1 MDHDVIIVG
10 GSYAGM
16 EAALQLLRAR
26 RKVLVI
32 DAGIRRNR
40 FASHAHGFLTQ
51 DGVPPDVI
59 AAKAGAQLAAYPTLS
74 WIEGTA
80 ETARAVEGGFEI
92 TIADGRDFSGRRLIL
107 AIGVTDTL
115 PDIPGLRERWGQ
127 SVFHC
132 PYCHGFELDEG
143 PVGVIGVG
151 PLSMHQATMLPD
163 WGPTTF
169 LTNGSFT
176 PGPDEMQTLEKRG
189 TTLEPSEIS
198 EISGRADVHLKDG
211 RVLSFAG
218 LFVASR
224 IAPSSPLAEQ
234 LGCDFEE
241 TPMGRHIATNMMKE
255 TSVPFV
261 FACGDVARA
270 AGSIAFAVGDG
281 AMAGSGVHH
290 SLMFR

>member
-1 MDHDVIIVG
+1 MDHDVIIIG

-51 DGVPPDVI
+51 DGVPPDEI
-59 AAKAGAQLAAYPTLS
+59 AARAGAQLAAYPTLT

-80 ETARAVEGGFEI
+80 ETARAVEDGFEI
-92 TIADGRDFSGRRLIL
+92 TIADGRGFSGRRLIL

-115 PDIPGLRERWGQ
+115 PDIPGLKERWGR

-132 PYCHGFELDEG
+132 PYCHGFELDEA
-143 PVGVIGVG
+143 PIGVIGVG

-169 LTNGSFT
+169 LANGSFT
-176 PGPDEMQTLEKRG
+176 PGADEMAALEKRG
-189 TTLEPSEIS
+189 TRLETSRIT
-198 EISGRADVHLKDG
+198 EISGKADVHIEDG
-211 RVLSFAG
+211 RVLGFAG

-224 IAPSSPLAEQ
+224 IAPSSPLADQ

-241 TPMGRHIATNMMKE
+241 TPMGRHIATNAMKE

-261 FACGDVARA
+261 FACGDAARA
-270 AGSIAFAVGDG
+270 AGSIALAVGDG
-281 AMAGSGVHH
+281 AMAGAGVHH

>member
-32 DAGIRRNR
+32 DAGVRRNR

-59 AAKAGAQLAAYPTLS
+59 AAKAAAQLAAYPTLS

-80 ETARAVEGGFEI
+80 KTARAVEDGFEI
-92 TIADGRDFSGRRLIL
+92 AVADGRSFSSRRLVL
-107 AIGVTDTL
+107 AIGVSDAL
-115 PDIPGLRERWGQ
+115 PDIPGLKERWGR

-143 PVGVIGVG
+143 PIGVIGVG
-151 PLSMHQATMLPD
+151 SLSMHQATMLPD

-176 PGPDEMQTLEKRG
+176 PDAEQMATLEKRG
-189 TTLEPSEIS
+189 ARIEPADIA
-198 EISGRADVHLKDG
+198 EISGKADVQLKDG
-211 RVLSFAG
+211 HVLNFAG
-218 LFVASR
+218 LFVASSVT
-224 IAPSSPLAEQ
+224 PSSPLAEQ

-241 TPMGRHIATNMMKE
+241 TPMGRHIATNPMKE

-281 AMAGSGVHH
+281 ALAGGGVHH

>member
-16 EAALQLLRAR
+16 AAGQQLLRAR

-32 DAGIRRNR
+32 DAGERRNR
-40 FASHAHGFLTQ
+40 FASHSHGFLTQ
-51 DGVPPDVI
+51 DGVAPDVI
-59 AAKAGAQLAAYPTLS
+59 AAQAGVQLAAYPTLT
-74 WIEGTA
+74 WVEGKA
-80 ETARAVEGGFEI
+80 DTARSIEGGFEVS
-92 TIADGRDFSGRRLIL
+92 TEDGRSFTARRLVL
-107 AIGVTDTL
+107 AIGVSDTL
-115 PDIPGLRERWGQ
+115 PDISGLKERWGK

-132 PYCHGFELDEG
+132 PYCHGFELDQE
-143 PVGVIGVG
+143 PIGVIGVG
-151 PLSMHQATMLPD
+151 ALSMHQATMLPD

-169 LTNGSFT
+169 LTNGTFT
-176 PGPDEMQTLEKRG
+176 PDDTESLLLEKRG
-189 TTLEPSEIS
+189 ATLETTEIA
-198 EISGRADVHLKDG
+198 EISGKADVHLKDG

-218 LFVASR
+218 LFVAAR

-234 LGCDFEE
+234 LGCDFEDS
-241 TPMGRHIATNMMKE
+241 PIGRHIATNEMKE

-270 AGSIAFAVGDG
+270 AGSIALAVGDG
-281 AMAGSGVHH
+281 AMAGAGVHH